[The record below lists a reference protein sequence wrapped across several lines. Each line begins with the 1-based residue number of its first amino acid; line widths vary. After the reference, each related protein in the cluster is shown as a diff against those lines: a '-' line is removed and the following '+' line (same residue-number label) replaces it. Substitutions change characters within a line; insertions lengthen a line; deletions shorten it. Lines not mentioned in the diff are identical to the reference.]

1 MKITPDMNVC
11 ELLDRYPQLE
21 DIFLSHG
28 LPCRGCPGADNE
40 SVEEAA
46 KAHGV
51 SVDEL
56 MESLNLAV
64 EQL

>member
-21 DIFLSHG
+21 EIFLHHG

-46 KAHGV
+46 AAHGV
-51 SVDEL
+51 VVEKL
-56 MESLNLAV
+56 MESLNVAV